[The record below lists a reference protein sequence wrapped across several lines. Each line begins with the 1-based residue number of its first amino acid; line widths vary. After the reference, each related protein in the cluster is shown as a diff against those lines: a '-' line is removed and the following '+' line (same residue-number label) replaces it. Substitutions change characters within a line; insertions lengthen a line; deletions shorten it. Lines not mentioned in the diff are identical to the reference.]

1 MCEWGQVG
9 EFGETSVEGGN
20 MRAIYLADAA
30 KYRKTYAEEVSSYL
44 IEAKH
49 GVVDIP
55 VLDIDLAMRGVRHAI
70 NRDLKLLCAFLRSF
84 RANLF
89 VVAGQFRRKW
99 LTCTTNKP
107 A

>member
-1 MCEWGQVG
+1 MCEGGQVR

-20 MRAIYLADAA
+20 MWAIYLADAA
-30 KYRKTYAEEVSSYL
+30 KYRKTYAKEVSSYL
-44 IEAKH
+44 VEAEY

-55 VLDIDLAMRGVRHAI
+55 VLDIDLPMRGIRHAI
-70 NRDLKLLCAFLRSF
+70 NRDLELLCAFLRSF

-89 VVAGQFRRKW
+89 VVAGQLRRKW